1 MGLKECGI
9 IPSLSLYNPPVPSP
23 AHRLLAVL
31 LALAA
36 GLLLGA
42 SAVSAAAQA
51 RPTPISNPLSPVPNR
66 QSQISSLQP
75 PSSHLSPTI
84 TAAVQHDTSP
94 PLRDLAPG
102 AGQAPLDSAQ
112 STVTNRVLP
121 NRAADP
127 AVLDA
132 FKAEGIDYLDVTD
145 PVIQPS
151 LGAGGAPATIFN
163 FDGVANAN
171 CNGLMPPDPVGDI
184 GYDPDTG
191 TRYYMQ
197 WVNTCLQIWD
207 VSAPPTA
214 TSVYGPVD
222 GNTLWSGFGGRCETD
237 NSGDPI
243 VLFDQLAK
251 RWLASQFAVSGAPY
265 YQCIAISATADPTGA
280 WHRYAFL
287 MSASKFNDYPHFG
300 VWPDA
305 YYMSINQFVGNN
317 WAGAAAVAFER
328 DQMLVGLAAS
338 MVIFDL
344 FNVNSWYGGQLPSDL
359 DGLTPPPAGS
369 PNYFAEVDDDY
380 LSGLGFMHAL
390 RLWEFHVDW
399 AVPANSTFGIAG
411 HPNYTLTV
419 DSFNVLPC
427 VLVGARNCI
436 PQPGVGSNAYLDA
449 VGDRIMHRLAYR
461 NFSSHESLVLNH
473 TVDAGSGR
481 AGIRWYE
488 VLSPGASP
496 VIAQQG
502 TFAPADGHS
511 RWMASLAQD
520 HVGNIMLGH
529 SASGTTLPPSVR
541 YTGRLAGDPPG
552 LMTLGEGSVLDGLGS
567 QTATNNR
574 WGDYS
579 SLTVDPVDD
588 CTFWYTNEYYAFTS
602 SSAWRTRIGS
612 YKLPSCSIGP
622 QGRLQGV
629 VSATDT
635 LLPIAG
641 ALVRAETPTTTV
653 NLYTSGSGLY
663 GAYLLSNT
671 YTVTAAAYG
680 YITQVSPGIGVISG
694 TTTTLNVSLAP
705 APQHVISGFVTDNGN
720 GAPLWATI
728 AIAGAPFAPPDGSV
742 ETDPQTGFYSL
753 AVPGGGQVY
762 TLTASALLHTPEV
775 RGLGALAGDADESFA
790 LSATTSLGG
799 LAGFIRNA
807 YTHDPVPYALVE
819 VQSWGK
825 DTTGVDGYFEILS
838 LPPGAHTVTV
848 DAALYSPAI
857 VTNVQVLTGVVTYL
871 PIDLLTSRLELA
883 PAILSQTLMLGQ
895 VLTQPAGLV
904 LTNTGDG
911 ALTFSLVEQQG
922 GFQPLAA
929 QQPSGGGPDLFG
941 YTWLASTEP
950 GGPFF
955 EWLDATGGTAL
966 NLADD
971 GAATISLPF
980 EFNYYGA
987 ASASLRVSNNGLVI
1001 FDAVAGTPSYLNA
1014 PLTHTTSTPN
1024 NTLAAFWDDLDDDTG
1039 NVYWTITGTAPYR
1052 RAVIAWHDR
1061 PHWQFDG
1068 GVGDATLEMVLFE
1081 DGDILFQ
1088 YQDVDFGSA
1097 AYDSG
1102 ASATVGLRGPSAAYY
1117 LQYSYNAAALSNG
1130 LALCFDHPASP
1141 TQCGFGPALPW
1152 VSFNPITGTLPG
1164 GLSATQPIQ
1173 VAWTAAVSQPGV
1185 YLGYLRAMTS
1195 SISTKQ

>member
-1 MGLKECGI
+1 M
-9 IPSLSLYNPPVPSP
+9 YNPPVPSP
-23 AHRLLAVL
+23 AQRSLAAL

-36 GLLLGA
+36 GLLLGV

-51 RPTPISNPLSPVPNR
+51 RPVLA
-66 QSQISSLQP
+66 SSLPAPALAPIVAQ
-75 PSSHLSPTI
+75 SVH
-84 TAAVQHDTSP
+84 HDTSP

-102 AGQAPLDSAQ
+102 SGQTPQDPDQ

-127 AVLDA
+127 SVLDA
-132 FKAEGIDYLDVTD
+132 FKADGLDYLDVND
-145 PVIQPS
+145 PALQPS

-163 FDGVANAN
+163 FDGVAN
-171 CNGLMPPDPVGDI
+171 CNSLMPPDPVGDI

-191 TRYYMQ
+191 KRYYMQ

-207 VSAPPTA
+207 VSVPPTA
-214 TSVYGPVD
+214 TSVLGPMN
-222 GNTLWSGFGGRCETD
+222 GNDLWTGFGGACENQ

-243 VLFDQLAK
+243 VLFDQLSN
-251 RWLASQFAVSGAPY
+251 RWLASQFAVASAPY
-265 YQCIAISATADPTGA
+265 HQCIAISATADPTGP
-280 WHRYAFL
+280 WHRYAFQ
-287 MSASKFNDYPHFG
+287 MSLSKFNDYPHFG

-305 YYMSINQFVGNN
+305 YYMSINQFLYPAFS

-328 DQMLVGLAAS
+328 DQMLAGLTAT

-344 FNVNSWYGGQLPSDL
+344 ENVNSWYGGQLPSDL
-359 DGLTPPPAGS
+359 DGLTPPPAGA

-380 LSGLGFMHAL
+380 LPGLGSMHAM

-399 AVPANSTFGIAG
+399 AVPANSTFGLAG

-419 DSFNVLPC
+419 DSFNALPC

-436 PQPGVGSNAYLDA
+436 PQPGVSSDAYLDA

-461 NFSSHESLVLNH
+461 NFGTHESLVLNH

-481 AGIRWYE
+481 AGVRWYE
-488 VLSPGASP
+488 VRSPGASP

-502 TFAPADGHS
+502 TFAPADGIS
-511 RWMASLAQD
+511 RWMASIAQD
-520 HVGNIMLGH
+520 HMGNILLGY
-529 SASGTTLPPSVR
+529 SASGPALYPSVR
-541 YTGRLAGDPPG
+541 YTGRLAGDPSG
-552 LMTLGEGSVLDGLGS
+552 LMTLGEASLYEGGGS
-567 QTATNNR
+567 QTATNSR

-579 SLTVDPVDD
+579 SLTLDPVDD
-588 CTFWYTNEYYAFTS
+588 CTFWYTNEYYASTS

-612 YKLPSCSIGP
+612 FKLPSCSIGP

-629 VSATDT
+629 VTDTGT

-653 NLYTSGSGLY
+653 SLYTSGSGLY
-663 GAYLLSNT
+663 GAYLLSDT

-680 YITQVSPGIGVISG
+680 YTTQVSPGIGVISG
-694 TTTTLNVSLAP
+694 TTTTVNFALDP
-705 APQHVISGFVTDNGN
+705 APQHVISGFVTDLGTA
-720 GAPLWATI
+720 APLWASI
-728 AIAGAPFAPPDGSV
+728 GIQGAPFAPPFNSV
-742 ETDPQTGFYSL
+742 QTDPQTGFYSL
-753 AVPGGGQVY
+753 TVPGGGQVY

-775 RGLGALAGDADESFA
+775 RGLGALTGDADESFA

-807 YTHDPVPYALVE
+807 YTHDPVPGALVT
-819 VQSWGK
+819 VQGGGV
-825 DTTGVDGYFEILS
+825 DTTDTNGYYEILN
-838 LPPGAHTVTV
+838 LAPGAYTATVT
-848 DAALYSPAI
+848 AALYSPAV

-883 PAILSQTLMLGQ
+883 PAVLSQTLMLGQ
-895 VLTQPAGLV
+895 VLTEPAGLV

-911 ALTFSLVEQQG
+911 ALIFSLVEQQG
-922 GFQPLAA
+922 GFQPLSA

-950 GGPFF
+950 GGPLYD
-955 EWLDATGGTAL
+955 WVDATGGTAL

-971 GAATISLPF
+971 GAATINLPF

-987 ASASLRVSNNGLVI
+987 SSASLRVSNNGLVI
-1001 FDAVAGTPSYLNA
+1001 FDAIAGAPSYLNA
-1014 PLTHTTSTPN
+1014 PLSHTTSTPN
-1024 NTLAAFWDDLDDDTG
+1024 NALALFWDDLDDDTG

-1061 PHWQFDG
+1061 PHWQFGG
-1068 GVGDATLEMVLFE
+1068 GVGAATFEMVLFE
-1081 DGDILFQ
+1081 DGDILYQ

-1097 AYDSG
+1097 AFDSG
-1102 ASATVGLRGPSAAYY
+1102 ASATVGLRGPSDAYY
-1117 LQYSYNAAALSNG
+1117 LQYAYNSAALSDG

-1152 VSFNPITGTLPG
+1152 VSFDPITGTLPG
-1164 GLSATQPIQ
+1164 GVSATQPIQ
-1173 VAWTAAVSQPGV
+1173 LSWTAADSQPGL
-1185 YLGYLRAMTS
+1185 YLGYLWVGNNDPAAQPTRLPVRLNVLPLPPVAWFP
-1195 SISTKQ
+1195 ILFR